1 MNPDLLL
8 AILRAIKS
16 NVVLAIQLSDNIYET
31 VHYFP
36 KDDNFFDVTAEW
48 TTYEIQDNNLV
59 LNSDEYSLENIIR
72 LRLVDRNF
80 VHLCKSE
87 FIAECETFPSESG
100 PIAHG
105 EGIVFNRNARDVY
118 VGNHHFGERVGFGR
132 CYSGKGNLVFE
143 GEFANNLFA
152 RGRKFDAN
160 SVLAYEGNFDGYD
173 KHGSGTLYDGNR
185 CYVGYFGSGFIVGY
199 GFGVRNRKNGVY
211 IGEYKNNHRHG
222 WGMNMTST
230 YNFVGRFDSGHCKDG
245 TMYWKP
251 KASYPYFGPATYTE
265 MKWDNKTHIGILRQ
279 DAMAK

>member
-1 MNPDLLL
+1 MKYRIIIP
-8 AILRAIKS
+8 
-16 NVVLAIQLSDNIYET
+16 
-31 VHYFP
+31 
-36 KDDNFFDVTAEW
+36 
-48 TTYEIQDNNLV
+48 V

-118 VGNHHFGERVGFGR
+118 VGNHHFGERVGFGC

-185 CYVGYFGSGFIVGY
+185 CYVGYFDSGFIVGY

-230 YNFVGRFDSGHCKDG
+230 V
-245 TMYWKP
+245 
-251 KASYPYFGPATYTE
+251 
-265 MKWDNKTHIGILRQ
+265 
-279 DAMAK
+279 